1 MNLDIGNLFKEM
13 AATAGETLQGEAG
26 DLSAEV
32 LSVLDKNRESLA
44 ELVEARTN
52 GDINEEEF
60 NIELQRE
67 KAILEAE
74 MISLEIISKSA
85 VQKAMNAAMD
95 TLMSAV
101 KMAV

>member
-1 MNLDIGNLFKEM
+1 MNLNIGDLFKEM
-13 AATAGETLQGEAG
+13 AMSAGKTLEGESENL
-26 DLSAEV
+26 DDEV
-32 LSVLDKNRESLA
+32 LAVLDRNKESIT

-52 GDINEEEF
+52 GDINEEDF

-74 MISLEIISKSA
+74 MISLEIVSRSA

-95 TLMSAV
+95 TLTNAV
-101 KMAV
+101 KIV